1 MSAVLPTLA
10 NKVLSFGD
18 FIKILTTELVT
29 QDPFAPFQTEDF
41 INQVTSMQT
50 FSTVAQ
56 LSENIKSMEN
66 SNKLAFATSLIG
78 KMVVVTNSNG
88 EMVTG
93 IVGGVTLEDGEVKI
107 VIDNTAYNLDK
118 ILAITIAPTKEG
130 GVSDQTNENN
140 NI

>member
-88 EMVTG
+88 DMVTG